1 MKYAVLLVCLCGT
14 FGLQAQEEEWK
25 EPSKE
30 SQAYHEYRL
39 RESVPPYG
47 LEKVKKLIA
56 TIPTGD
62 EETLQKPNSKQYQ
75 ALSLR
80 EKFTYHMIHGESFSQ
95 NCDAMP
101 PIQEEQQKLF
111 GYLPDVFGEY
121 SWSTNQVSFLKKNR
135 DSVMALIKESVNRS
149 KRMGLNYKAAL
160 EEIDGKEMI
169 PFLVATYKGDQRDH
183 DILTLLM
190 LLMKKSNYAP
200 FVNSVS
206 YRKLYGTDASY
217 QAYLD
222 FNKANEEL
230 ILKRAMD
237 FYNDLK

>member
-1 MKYAVLLVCLCGT
+1 MKYALLWIGLCGT
-14 FGLQAQEEEWK
+14 LGLQAQEEEWK

-47 LEKVKKLIA
+47 LEKVKKIIA
-56 TIPTGD
+56 AIPTGD

-121 SWSTNQVSFLKKNR
+121 SWSAGQIGFLKNNR
-135 DSVMALIKESVNRS
+135 DSVMALIKESVGRS

-160 EEIDGKEMI
+160 EEINAKEMI
-169 PFLVATYKGDQRDH
+169 PFLVTTYNTDQKDH

-190 LLMKKSNYAP
+190 LLMKNNNYTP
-200 FVNSVS
+200 FVTAAS
-206 YRKLYGTDASY
+206 YRKLYGADASY

-222 FNKANEEL
+222 FNKANEAL
-230 ILKRAMD
+230 ILKRATD
-237 FYNDLK
+237 FYNSSK